1 MWRKCHYHYSKD
13 IIIRVIRYQTS
24 YHTSI
29 GISTLEIASYFSVR
43 QFVYCIRIVH
53 NLNNNMETQYVLLMS
68 LDLST
73 NHKIT
78 SNNKRNIASNM
89 MSTMWL
95 MLMMRRMWILK
106 IGVRIGVRRSRDIDK
121 LINTVIIIAGDCSIV
136 G

>member
-1 MWRKCHYHYSKD
+1 
-13 IIIRVIRYQTS
+13 
-24 YHTSI
+24 
-29 GISTLEIASYFSVR
+29 
-43 QFVYCIRIVH
+43 
-53 NLNNNMETQYVLLMS
+53 METQYVLLMS